1 MAKIDDDIMAQAY
14 EIRMN
19 EVDDPDK
26 FWEIIEPHDEDLELD
41 PNYVG
46 PLSYKK
52 VKRNVWLTHPRDR
65 ASRKEFDWF
74 EADLKHMPIC

>member
-26 FWEIIEPHDEDLELD
+26 FWEIIEPDDEDLELD

-46 PLSYKK
+46 TLSYKK